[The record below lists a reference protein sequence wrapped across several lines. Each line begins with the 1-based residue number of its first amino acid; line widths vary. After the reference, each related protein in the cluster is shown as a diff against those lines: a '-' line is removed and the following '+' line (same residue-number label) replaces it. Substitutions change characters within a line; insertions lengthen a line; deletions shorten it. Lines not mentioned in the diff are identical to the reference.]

1 MLNNLK
7 HMIALTAGKKLLN
20 STDTYELSTGK
31 RVISVLVGGF
41 IFRRGLLNVTK
52 SPIIAIQEL
61 ALGGLLLY
69 NGATGI
75 NKLSYKPQNRVSSV
89 RLNQIQGNSPK
100 ASVPE
105 FI

>member
-7 HMIALTAGKKLLN
+7 HMVALTAGKKLLN
-20 STDTYELSTGK
+20 SSDSYELSTGK
-31 RVISVLVGGF
+31 RVICIIAGAFILRKGLVN
-41 IFRRGLLNVTK
+41 ITK
-52 SPIIAIQEL
+52 KPIISIQEI

-75 NKLSYKPQNRVSSV
+75 NKLSSKPASRIANV
-89 RLNQIQGNSPK
+89 RLNQIQGNNPN
-100 ASVPE
+100 ARVPE

>member
-1 MLNNLK
+1 MFNNLK

-20 STDTYELSTGK
+20 SGDTYELSTGK
-31 RVISVLVGGF
+31 RVICILAGAF
-41 IFRRGLLNVTK
+41 IFRRGLINITK
-52 SPIIAIQEL
+52 RPIISIQEI

-75 NKLSYKPQNRVSSV
+75 NKLSYKPKDRVSGI
-89 RLNQIQGNSPK
+89 RLNQIQGNDPSSK
-100 ASVPE
+100 VPE